1 MDMARIRDEDGSCGS
16 ASLLDTLLN
25 IGKDGEP
32 EVLLAGLLGVGS
44 TDDLCACV
52 FVSIPLLRDARQLF
66 VWAHTVLDRL
76 LRVEAGTALAPFPPF
91 ATFQI
96 PLTFPAFR

>member
-1 MDMARIRDEDGSCGS
+1 MARIRNEDGSCVS

-25 IGKDGEP
+25 AGEDGET

-44 TDDLCACV
+44 TDDLCACAST
-52 FVSIPLLRDARQLF
+52 SIPLPVDARQLF

-76 LRVEAGTALAPFPPF
+76 LRVEAGMVSAPP
-91 ATFQI
+91 
-96 PLTFPAFR
+96 